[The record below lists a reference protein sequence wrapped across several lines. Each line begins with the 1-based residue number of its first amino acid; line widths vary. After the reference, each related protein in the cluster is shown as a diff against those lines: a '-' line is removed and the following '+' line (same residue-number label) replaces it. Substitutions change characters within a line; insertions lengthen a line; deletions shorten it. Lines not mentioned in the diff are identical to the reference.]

1 MADLWQ
7 YFEPLKE
14 DPFYLTCTIC
24 ELKFKGWKRSVLE
37 DHLKTKHNLKVLPKQ
52 SDPVNKL
59 PKSANAPKFDL
70 VNNLPKSENAAKFM
84 LCHEEFLF
92 LTKKTYTKF

>member
-14 DPFYLTCTIC
+14 IPFYLTCTIC
-24 ELKFKGWKRSVLE
+24 KLKFNGRKRSTLE
-37 DHLKTKHNLKVLPKQ
+37 EHLETKHNLKVLPKQ

-59 PKSANAPKFDL
+59 PKS
-70 VNNLPKSENAAKFM
+70 ENAAKFM

-92 LTKKTYTKF
+92 